1 MPPIKRQKRFMDR
14 DPRPWVPSRK
24 HSHAHKDTNEEFDR
38 LYRYV
43 TSLDTRIR
51 ASVSD
56 DGTIINSTGAPLA
69 PGSLLGW
76 TSAGVLALADAGDGT
91 AAGAKIR
98 PLMVSPPSTV
108 GVNERF
114 TPHGTGE
121 LAYVATDGTG
131 TFTKGKRLVCKTTP
145 GIATLTAPAS
155 PDKIFSV
162 GWVSDDLD
170 TTTNL
175 VLARLELGFGATS

>member
-1 MPPIKRQKRFMDR
+1 MPQRRNQPSIIQTKQRKYSRTRQ
-14 DPRPWVPSRK
+14 
-24 HSHAHKDTNEEFDR
+24 HSHGNKDTDHEFDR
-38 LYRYV
+38 LYKTV
-43 TSLDTRIR
+43 QSLETRLQS
-51 ASVSD
+51 SVSS
-56 DGTIINSTGAPLA
+56 DGTIINSTGAPLS

-114 TPHGTGE
+114 TAHGTGE
-121 LAYVATDGTG
+121 LAYVRTDGIG
-131 TFTKGKRLVCKTTP
+131 TFTLGKRLMCKTTP

-162 GWVSDDLD
+162 GWVSGELD

-175 VLARLELGFGATS
+175 VLARLELGFGTTS